1 MQSLVRLTKVFST
14 FVLRERSMH
23 KAIFSFTAIVI
34 FGIAG
39 VADDKPKA
47 KKPLEAL
54 QPFNEFIGPW
64 RGDGQLENADSAKQ
78 RDWRESVSWSWKFK
92 GDDAWIT
99 VAFGKGRYLKNGEI
113 HYLPDKDKYELTL
126 ETKDGKRLVFSGALV
141 KEGRSFVAERVDE
154 DKKETQRI
162 TFDLV
167 GDIRF
172 TYRFE
177 HKPESRTTF
186 IRDYRVGATREGE
199 SLASSKDN
207 RPKCVVSG
215 GLGTIAVSYKG
226 TTYYVC
232 CTGCRDAFNENPE
245 KYIKEFE
252 ANKNR

>member
-1 MQSLVRLTKVFST
+1 MQ
-14 FVLRERSMH
+14 
-23 KAIFSFTAIVI
+23 KALIGFTALLAI
-34 FGIAG
+34 GMAG
-39 VADDKPKA
+39 ATDDKPKP
-47 KKPLEAL
+47 KSKLEAL
-54 QPFNEFIGPW
+54 QPFNEFVGPW
-64 RGDGQLENADSAKQ
+64 QATGEPEGTDQEKRRGLWKETVN
-78 RDWRESVSWSWKFK
+78 WSWKFK

-99 VAFGKGRYLKNGEI
+99 VAFGKGKYYKNGAI
-113 HYLPDKDKYELTL
+113 HYLPEKEKYELTL
-126 ETKDGKRLVFSGALV
+126 ETRDGKRLAFEGALV

-154 DKKETQRI
+154 DKKENQRI

-172 TYRFE
+172 VYRYE
-177 HKPESRTTF
+177 HKPEGRTTY
-186 IRDYRVGATREGE
+186 IKDYRVGATKEGE

-215 GLGTIAVSYKG
+215 GLGTIAVSFKG

-252 ANKNR
+252 ANKNKK

>member
-1 MQSLVRLTKVFST
+1 MRTALFG
-14 FVLRERSMH
+14 FI
-23 KAIFSFTAIVI
+23 AILAL
-34 FGIAG
+34 GALWAG
-39 VADDKPKA
+39 DDKVKS

-54 QPFNEFIGPW
+54 QPFNDFIGPW
-64 RGDGQLENADSAKQ
+64 RGDGQLENAENAKQ
-78 RDWRESVSWSWKFK
+78 RDWRESLNWSWKFK

-99 VAFGKGRYLKNGEI
+99 VAFGRGRFFKNGEI

-126 ETKDGKRLVFSGALV
+126 ETKDGKRLVFSGDLV
-141 KEGRSFVAERVDE
+141 KEGRSFVAERTDE
-154 DKKETQRI
+154 DKKEVQRI

-167 GDIRF
+167 GDIRS
-172 TYRFE
+172 TYRYE
-177 HKPESRTTF
+177 RKPEGRTTF

-215 GLGTIAVSYKG
+215 GLGTIAVSFKG

-252 ANKNR
+252 ANKNK